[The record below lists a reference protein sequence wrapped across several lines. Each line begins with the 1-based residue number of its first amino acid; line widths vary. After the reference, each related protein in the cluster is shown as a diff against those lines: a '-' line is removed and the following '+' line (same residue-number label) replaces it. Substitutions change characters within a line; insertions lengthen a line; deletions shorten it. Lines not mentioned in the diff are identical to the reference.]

1 VKLLQLRRDVIHSP
15 GAIYE
20 AGSSILNKLQLLVLD
35 VLAGRNKRVTIVKMR
50 QHKSCH
56 KMSRCFGIQIL
67 VDLGDTPDVDVCT
80 SNKAINL
87 FFLLPRKIRRGFVRM
102 VMT

>member
-20 AGSSILNKLQLLVLD
+20 AGSSILNKFQLLVLD
-35 VLAGRNKRVTIVKMR
+35 VLAGRNKRVAIVKMR

-56 KMSRCFGIQIL
+56 QMSRCFGIQIL
-67 VDLGDTPDVDVCT
+67 VDFEMMGKCFKPGNSGSLHGVFYLYKQTY
-80 SNKAINL
+80 K
-87 FFLLPRKIRRGFVRM
+87 RE
-102 VMT
+102 